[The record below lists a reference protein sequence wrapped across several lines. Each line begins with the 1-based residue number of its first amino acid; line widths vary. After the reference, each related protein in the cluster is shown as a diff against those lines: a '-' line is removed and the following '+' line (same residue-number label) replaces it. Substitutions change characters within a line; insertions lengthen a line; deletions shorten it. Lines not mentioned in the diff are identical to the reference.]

1 MKLSL
6 GFSPCPND
14 TYIFDALVHQKVDTE
29 GLEFDYSMADV
40 EKLNEDAFNEKP
52 DITKLSFN
60 ALLHLAGT
68 YLLMDSG
75 AALGFG
81 VGPLVVSK
89 RFSSFDE
96 LAGKTVAIPGQFT
109 TANLLFSI
117 AMKENFNKKVI
128 LFSEI
133 ENAVLS
139 GEADAG
145 VIIHESRFTY
155 AAKGLKKLIDL
166 GEYWEQLTGS
176 PVPLGG
182 IAAHKRLGPDVIAKV
197 NRSIR
202 RSVEYANA
210 SKVKLNEFI
219 RCNASEM
226 NDEVMLKHIGLYVNE
241 FSVSLGSQGR
251 QAVNRMFEYAVS
263 ARIIAKPSGLIF
275 AEDFQMGVNQT
286 LSRIA

>member
-14 TYIFDALVHQKVDTE
+14 TYIFEALIHQKVDTE
-29 GLEFDYSMADV
+29 GLEFDYFMADV
-40 EKLNEDAFNEKP
+40 EKLNEGAFKERP

-60 ALLHLAGT
+60 AFMHLAGR
-68 YLLMDSG
+68 YLLLDSG

-89 RFSSFDE
+89 QLSDFNE
-96 LAGKTVAIPGQFT
+96 LVGKIIAIPGQYT

-117 AMKENFNKKVI
+117 AMKEKVHKKEI

-139 GEADAG
+139 GEVDAG

-155 AAKGLKKLIDL
+155 ASKGLHKLIDL
-166 GEYWEQLTGS
+166 GEYWEQLTGL

-182 IAAHKRLGPDVIAKV
+182 IAAHSRLGPEVIAKV

-202 RSVEYANA
+202 RSIEYANA
-210 SKVKLNEFI
+210 QNGGLNDFI
-219 RCNASEM
+219 RSNASEM
-226 NDEVMLKHIGLYVNE
+226 DDEVMLKHIGLYVNE
-241 FSVSLGSQGR
+241 YSVSLGLQGK
-251 QAVNRMFEYAVS
+251 QAVNRMFDYAVAAKLIS
-263 ARIIAKPSGLIF
+263 KPSGLIF
-275 AEDFQMGVNQT
+275 DSDFHS
-286 LSRIA
+286 L